1 MAGHHVVSWRVYVVI
16 FLALAVLTVVT
27 VQAAGHDFGPFNT
40 VVALGIAAV
49 KATLVMLFFMH
60 VRYSP
65 RLTTLVLFSGFVFL
79 GDPHPLHRLRLH
91 QPALAHHPR
100 RLR

>member
-1 MAGHHVVSWRVYVVI
+1 MAGHHVVSWRIYVVI

-27 VQAAGHDFGPFNT
+27 VQAAGRDFGVLNT
-40 VVALGIAAV
+40 VIALGIAAV

-79 GDPHPLHRLRLH
+79 GILILFTVSDYISRPWPIT
-91 QPALAHHPR
+91 PAG
-100 RLR
+100 

>member
-1 MAGHHVVSWRVYVVI
+1 MAGHHVVSWRIYLGI
-16 FLALAVLTVVT
+16 FLALAVLTVIT
-27 VQAAGHDFGPFNT
+27 VEAAGRDFGSFNT
-40 VVALGIAAV
+40 LIALGIATI

-79 GDPHPLHRLRLH
+79 AILILLTVSDYISRPWPITPTG
-91 QPALAHHPR
+91 
-100 RLR
+100 